1 MLGSSQPARH
11 ANSVQPKQYKD
22 KIVSKI
28 VYTLTETQLAASS
41 VGRKSIH
48 GRIIT
53 RSQHTDKYGF
63 WRDIVSGD
71 TVNVYIPWYALKSDV
86 NISNKP
92 SVINIQPLMEVQ
104 MLHIQYGN

>member
-48 GRIIT
+48 GRIIHV
-53 RSQHTDKYGF
+53 QHSHSTQLPDKDIV
-63 WRDIVSGD
+63 WRDIVSGN
-71 TVNVYIPWYALKSDV
+71 TMNVYIPWYAPESD
-86 NISNKP
+86 IECL
-92 SVINIQPLMEVQ
+92 Q
-104 MLHIQYGN
+104 

>member
-1 MLGSSQPARH
+1 MRTYVQSDTAVYTQHWLHEGMLGSSQPAKH

-63 WRDIVSGD
+63 
-71 TVNVYIPWYALKSDV
+71 
-86 NISNKP
+86 
-92 SVINIQPLMEVQ
+92 
-104 MLHIQYGN
+104 